1 MKLSVIL
8 LHVVLAM
15 SFVGFFTYSV
25 FTGNVNL
32 VPNAKEIKLNTL
44 PAKLEFVLK
53 YQTPGLFTVLLCVF
67 YVIMRRVTTPA
78 INPMSGN
85 EIYVEAASKILTNTL
100 EQYVLH
106 LVSQLILAA
115 YIDGP
120 TLIKIVPLLAVFFF
134 VGRITFIIGYPLQ
147 RAFGWWLTFGP
158 NVAAVGYC
166 AYKFL
171 IQIKVLV

>member
-1 MKLSVIL
+1 MAKRGSEVRVSVLL
-8 LHVVLAM
+8 LHIVLAVA
-15 SFVGFFTYSV
+15 FLGFFTYAV
-25 FTGNVNL
+25 FTGSVNL
-32 VPNAKEIKLNTL
+32 VPNAKEIKLNSL

-53 YQTPGLFTVLLCVF
+53 YQTPGLFTVLLCVV
-67 YVIMRRVTTPA
+67 YVMMRRVISPA

-106 LVSQLILAA
+106 LVSQLIVSA

-120 TLIKIVPLLAVFFF
+120 TLIKIVPLLAMFF
-134 VGRITFIIGYPLQ
+134 VVGRMSFAIGYPMQ

-171 IQIKVLV
+171 